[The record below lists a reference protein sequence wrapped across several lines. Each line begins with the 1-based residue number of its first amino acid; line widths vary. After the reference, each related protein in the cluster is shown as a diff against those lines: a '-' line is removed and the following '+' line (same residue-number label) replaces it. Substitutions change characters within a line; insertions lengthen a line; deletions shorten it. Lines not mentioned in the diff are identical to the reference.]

1 MYPHLVSETYAST
14 RLLRIFVIVIQM
26 ANNYKLILVT
36 ISPYENELD
45 VSLRDSL
52 SNLLIY

>member
-1 MYPHLVSETYAST
+1 
-14 RLLRIFVIVIQM
+14 M